1 MKTKKVLRNGLAIL
15 LLLAGNLALAQTT
28 LNGTVVDAANNE
40 AIPGANIVIQGTS
53 EGVATDF
60 DGKFSLTTEQN
71 PPFTIEVSSIGFGT
85 KVLEISASDQNMNIS
100 LEAGEA
106 LDEIV
111 IAASRRPERIA
122 ESPVSIERLGLND
135 IKYSTSSDFYS
146 SVENLKGVDVLYSSI
161 TLPIVNTRG
170 FASFSNER
178 FLQLVDGM
186 DSAAPGIQFPIGNLI
201 GLNQLDVASVE
212 LLPGASSALYG
223 ANAFNGILL
232 MNSKSPFD
240 DPGISAYVKS
250 GITSSSNNGDNT
262 YYDVGIRAAF
272 KLSDKFAVKFNFSH
286 YEGKDWAQTDE
297 RMYVDAGPGTPDR
310 LVTRTGNELAFDALS
325 RYGDEITQDLDFQEI
340 ALANPQVRGLVA
352 QGIAAAM
359 GLPSADLVP
368 GSAIDGQIAQAL
380 PAGET
385 TIGMDGYA
393 EKDLWDYDA
402 SNTKFD
408 ASLHY
413 RLSDDVELSWVSK
426 IASGNTIYQGAS
438 RYILKNFGIQQHK
451 LELRGDNFFVRGY
464 TTIEDTGDTYDAVYT
479 GQFIN
484 ISQGQEWFTTYAG
497 TYIQSVLTGNP
508 SHSAARTAANATL
521 AQVGTPEFQQLY
533 NSITQ
538 TPLYNGSQFNDQTSL
553 THVDANYNFGD
564 LGKLGELQVGGS
576 YRNYELNSNGTIF
589 TDNDGPISV
598 YEYGVYT
605 QLQSQISDQIK
616 FTGSIRYD
624 GAQNFDA
631 NFSPRLS
638 LVISPDKAK
647 VHNFRLSYQTGF
659 RYPTN
664 QDQYIGLETP
674 VGILLGSAKDNFDRY
689 ETTSRGTSAEL
700 GAQAVGL
707 LNQLGVDIYDT
718 LTGNDILSNSYSL
731 SSALQFS
738 ATQNPQLLQKAQVN
752 PVQPEKVVAYE
763 VGYRGRVGKVYIDAS
778 YYRNDYDNF
787 IASQIVATPHVGDVA
802 GTQIIPAAFSPI
814 GADLPAS
821 VLALAEGLFTVVA
834 IDSNTDADVKS
845 SGFNIGLDTSFDDFN
860 VGISYTNATLDFDQ
874 TANPDFETGFN
885 TPENTFKV
893 SLSNNNLFKN
903 FGFGINYKYLE
914 SFLWESSYFDGIVPE
929 RNLLDAQI
937 NLTIKDFNVKL
948 GGTNLFGDEYYAAP
962 GAGLVGSTYYIG
974 LRYGF

>member
-1 MKTKKVLRNGLAIL
+1 MKTKNTFLKGIFAVLLFTA
-15 LLLAGNLALAQTT
+15 NLAFAQTSIS
-28 LNGTVVDAANNE
+28 GTVIDSE
-40 AIPGANIVIQGTS
+40 TQEGIPGANIIIQGTS
-53 EGVATDF
+53 IGTATDF
-60 DGKFSLTTEQN
+60 DGKFSLTTDKSF
-71 PPFTIEVSSIGFGT
+71 PLTIEVSSVGFAV
-85 KVLEISASDQNMNIS
+85 KEIQLQQSDQNLTVS
-100 LEAGEA
+100 LDAGQA
-106 LDEIV
+106 LDEFV

-122 ESPVSIERLGLND
+122 ESPVSIERLGLQD
-135 IKYSTSSDFYS
+135 IKNSTSSDFYS

-232 MNSKSPFD
+232 MTSKSPFEYE
-240 DPGISAYVKS
+240 GVSAYVKS

-262 YYDVGIRAAF
+262 YYDLGVRAAL
-272 KLSDKFAVKFNFSH
+272 KLSDKFAIKVNLSH
-286 YEGKDWAQTDE
+286 YEGKDWAQTDD
-297 RMYVDAGPGTPDR
+297 RMWMDAGPGKADR
-310 LVTRTGNELAFDALS
+310 TITRTGDELAFDALS
-325 RYGDEITQDLDFQEI
+325 RYGDEITQDIDFQSI
-340 ALANPQVRGLVA
+340 ALATPAVRGLVA
-352 QGIAAAM
+352 QGIAAQL
-359 GLPSADLVP
+359 GIPDPSLVP
-368 GSAIDGQIAQAL
+368 ASAIDGQISQAI
-380 PAGET
+380 PAGST

-408 ASLHY
+408 ASLY
-413 RLSDDVELSWVSK
+413 YKLTDDIEVSWTSK

-451 LELRGDNFFVRGY
+451 LEVRGDNFFVRGY
-464 TTIEDTGDTYDAVYT
+464 TTAEDTGDTYDAVYT

-484 ISQGQEWFTTYAG
+484 ISQGTEWFG
-497 TYIQSVLTGNP
+497 TYVNSYLQSALTGAP
-508 SHSAARTAANATL
+508 SHSAARVAANSTL

-533 NSITQ
+533 DNIIE
-538 TPLYNGSQFNDQTSL
+538 TPLYGGSQFKDKTKLS
-553 THVDANYNFGD
+553 HVDANYNFGD
-564 LGKLGELQVGGS
+564 LGKLGELQIGGS
-576 YRNYELNSNGTIF
+576 YRNYSLNSNGTIF
-589 TDNDGPISV
+589 TDNNGPISV

-605 QLQSQISDQIK
+605 QLQSQISEQIK

-638 LVISPDKAK
+638 LVLSPDKAK
-647 VHNFRLSYQTGF
+647 EHNFRLSYQTGF

-674 VGILLGSAKDNFDRY
+674 IGILLGSAQDNFDRY
-689 ETTSRGTSAEL
+689 ETTSRGTADEL
-700 GAQAVGL
+700 GAQTVGL
-707 LNQLGVDIYDT
+707 FNQLGIDIYDT
-718 LTGNDILSNSYSL
+718 LTGNDILNNSYSL
-731 SSALQFS
+731 SSVLQFS
-738 ATQNPQLLQKAQVN
+738 ATQNPALLQKAQVN

-763 VGYRGRVGKVYIDAS
+763 LGYRGKIGRFYIDAS
-778 YYRNDYDNF
+778 YYLNDYDNF
-787 IASQIVATPHVGDVA
+787 IASQTVATPHVGDVA
-802 GTQIIPAAFSPI
+802 GTQFIPAAFSPI

-821 VLALAEGLFTVVA
+821 VLGLTQGLFTVVA

-845 SGFNIGLDTSFDDFN
+845 SGFNIGIDTNFNDFN
-860 VGISYTNATLDFDQ
+860 LGVSYTNARLDFDQ
-874 TANPDFETGFN
+874 TQSPDFETGFN

-893 SLSNNNLFKN
+893 SFSNNNLFKD

-937 NLTIKDFNVKL
+937 NYTIKDFNIKV

>member
-1 MKTKKVLRNGLAIL
+1 MKTKNVLKKGFFL
-15 LLLAGNLALAQTT
+15 LLFFSANLILAQTSIT
-28 LNGTVVDAANNE
+28 GKVVDAQNQE
-40 AIPGANIVIQGTS
+40 GIPGANIIIQGT
-53 EGVATDF
+53 GIGIATDF
-60 DGKFSLTTEQN
+60 DGNFSLTTEQDA
-71 PPFTIEVSSIGFGT
+71 PFNIEVSSIGFGT
-85 KVLEISASDQNMNIS
+85 KVLEVTSSDQNLTIS

-135 IKYSTSSDFYS
+135 IKFSTSSDFYS

-232 MNSKSPFD
+232 MNSKSPFED
-240 DPGISAYVKS
+240 EGISAYVKS

-262 YYDVGIRAAF
+262 YYDVGIRAAY

-297 RMYVDAGPGTPDR
+297 NMYVDAGPGNPDR
-310 LVTRTGNELAFDALS
+310 AVTRTGNELAFNALS
-325 RYGDEITQDLDFQEI
+325 RYGDEITQNLNFQEL
-340 ALANPQVRGLVA
+340 ALANPLARGLVA
-352 QGIAAAM
+352 QGVAANL
-359 GLPSADLVP
+359 GLPDPSLVP
-368 GSAIDGQIAQAL
+368 ASAIDGLISQAV
-380 PAGET
+380 PGGVT

-393 EKDLWDYDA
+393 EKDLWNYDA

-408 ASLHY
+408 ASLY
-413 RLSDDVELSWVSK
+413 YKLSDSVELSWISK

-484 ISQGQEWFTTYAG
+484 ISQAQDWFTTYVG
-497 TYIQSVLTGNP
+497 SYIQSALTGNP
-508 SHSAARTAANATL
+508 SHSAARTAANSTL

-589 TDNDGPISV
+589 TDNNGPINV
-598 YEYGVYT
+598 YEYGLYT

-674 VGILLGSAKDNFDRY
+674 VAILLGSAPDNFDRY
-689 ETTSRGTSAEL
+689 QTTSRGTSAEL
-700 GAQAVGL
+700 GAQTVGL

-718 LTGNDILSNSYSL
+718 LTGNNILSNSFSL
-731 SSALQFS
+731 SSVLQFS

-763 VGYRGRVGKVYIDAS
+763 VGYRGRVGKIYIDAS

-787 IASQIVATPHVGDVA
+787 IASQTVATPHVGDVA
-802 GTQIIPAAFSPI
+802 GTQVIPAAFSPV
-814 GADLPAS
+814 GVDLPAS
-821 VLALAEGLFTVVA
+821 ILALSQGLFTVVA

-860 VGISYTNATLDFDQ
+860 LGISYTNAKLDFDQ

-914 SFLWESSYFDGIVPE
+914 SFLWESSYVDGIVPE

-937 NLTIKDFNVKL
+937 NLTIKDFNIKL

>member
-1 MKTKKVLRNGLAIL
+1 MKTKNVLKTGLFAL
-15 LLLAGNLALAQTT
+15 LLLAANVVLAQTSIS
-28 LNGTVVDAANNE
+28 GTVVDAETGE
-40 AIPGANIVIQGTS
+40 AIPGANIIIQGTS
-53 EGVATDF
+53 IGTATDF
-60 DGKFSLTTEQN
+60 DGNFNLKTEQN
-71 PPFTIEVSSIGFGT
+71 KPFSIEVSSIGFSE
-85 KVLEISASDQNMNIS
+85 KVVEVSSSDQKITIS

-122 ESPVSIERLGLND
+122 ESPVSIERLGLSD

-232 MNSKSPFD
+232 MTSKSPFD
-240 DPGISAYVKS
+240 NEGISAYVKS

-262 YYDVGIRAAF
+262 YYDVGVRAAF
-272 KLSDKFAVKFNFSH
+272 KLSEKFAVKFNFSH
-286 YEGKDWAQTDE
+286 YEGKDWAQTDD
-297 RMYVDAGPGTPDR
+297 RMYVDAGPGNPDR
-310 LVTRTGNELAFDALS
+310 VVSRTGNETAFNALS
-325 RYGDEITQDLDFQEI
+325 RYGDEITQNLNFQEI
-340 ALANPQVRGLVA
+340 ALATPQVRGLVA
-352 QGIAAAM
+352 QGIAAAI
-359 GLPSADLVP
+359 GLPSAALVP
-368 GSAIDGQIAQAL
+368 DSAIDGQIAQAI
-380 PAGET
+380 PSVST
-385 TIGMDGYA
+385 TVGMDGYA
-393 EKDLWDYDA
+393 EKDLWNYDA
-402 SNTKFD
+402 SNTKLD
-408 ASLHY
+408 ASLY
-413 RLSDDVELSWVSK
+413 YKISDDVELSWTSK

-464 TTIEDTGDTYDAVYT
+464 TTVEDTGDTYDAVYT

-497 TYIQSVLTGNP
+497 AYIQSALTGNA

-533 NSITQ
+533 DNITQ
-538 TPLYNGSQFNDQTSL
+538 TPLYNGSQFKDKTSL

-576 YRNYELNSNGTIF
+576 YRNYSLNSNGTIF
-589 TDNDGPISV
+589 TDKNGPISV
-598 YEYGVYT
+598 YEYGLYT
-605 QLQSQISDQIK
+605 QLQTQVSDQIK
-616 FTGSIRYD
+616 FTGSLRYD

-647 VHNFRLSYQTGF
+647 EHNFRLSYQTGF

-674 VGILLGSAKDNFDRY
+674 VAILLGSAPDNFDRY
-689 ETTSRGTSAEL
+689 ETTSRGTSAAL

-707 LNQLGVDIYDT
+707 FNQLGVDIFET
-718 LTGNDILSNSYSL
+718 LTGNNILSNSYSL
-731 SSALQFS
+731 SSVLQFS
-738 ATQNPQLLQKAQVN
+738 ATQNPLLLKKAEVN

-763 VGYRGRVGKVYIDAS
+763 VGYRGKIGKIYIDAS
-778 YYRNDYDNF
+778 YYLNDYDNF
-787 IASQIVATPHVGDVA
+787 IASQTVATPHVGDVA
-802 GTQIIPAAFSPI
+802 GTQIIPAAFSPVGVDI
-814 GADLPAS
+814 PAS
-821 VLALAEGLFTVVA
+821 VIALTQGQFTVVA

-845 SGFNIGLDTSFDDFN
+845 SGFNIGLDTTFDDFN
-860 VGISYTNATLDFDQ
+860 FGISYTNATIDFDQ
-874 TANPDFETGFN
+874 TAYPDFETGFN

-903 FGFGINYKYLE
+903 FGFGLNYKYLE
-914 SFLWESSYFDGIVPE
+914 SFLWESSYFDGIVPD
-929 RNLLDAQI
+929 RNLVDAQI
-937 NLTIKDFNVKL
+937 NLTIKDFNIKI